1 MVAAASPVLLREV
14 QRQIGNL
21 RIPETERC
29 TLLELV
35 KAVSDVTDDDAEVV
49 ATVVHML
56 RVGSVCLTGSF
67 HGQPI
72 SDFDDVASD

>member
-1 MVAAASPVLLREV
+1 MAAAASPVLLREV
-14 QRQIGNL
+14 QQQIVNL
-21 RIPETERC
+21 RVPEVEHC

-35 KAVSDVTDDDAEVV
+35 EAVSDVTDDDAEVV

>member
-1 MVAAASPVLLREV
+1 MAAAASPILLREV
-14 QRQIGNL
+14 QRQIGSL
-21 RIPETERC
+21 QVPEAEQC

-35 KAVSDVTDDDAEVV
+35 KAVSDVADNDAEVV

-56 RVGSVCLTGSF
+56 RVGSVCLIGSF

-72 SDFDDVASD
+72 SDFEDVAED